1 MKFNGVFLPP
11 HTFFEVFIPM
21 KSAKLKNAAKAAFPY
36 TIPILA
42 GFVFLGAAYG
52 IYMRSLGFSPVYPIL
67 MSIFIFAGSMEF
79 LAANLLTQPFD
90 PLNAFLLTLMVNA
103 RHIFYGLS
111 MLGKYRDTGKKKWY
125 LIFGMCDETFSINCS
140 ANVPAGVD
148 KGWFYFFVTLF
159 DHTYWFLGAAAG
171 ALFGSLLTFDTTG
184 IDFVMTALFIVIFL
198 SQWQKEKDHTS
209 ALCGVAV
216 SVLCLLI
223 FGADRFIIPSMIGIL
238 AVLAALRPVIEK
250 KEAKA

>member
-21 KSAKLKNAAKAAFPY
+21 KSAKLKVAAKAAFPY

-111 MLGKYRDTGKKKWY
+111 TMFSGGRRDKNQLK
-125 LIFGMCDETFSINCS
+125 
-140 ANVPAGVD
+140 
-148 KGWFYFFVTLF
+148 VTVQPGYGR
-159 DHTYWFLGAAAG
+159 TPGGFL
-171 ALFGSLLTFDTTG
+171 
-184 IDFVMTALFIVIFL
+184 
-198 SQWQKEKDHTS
+198 
-209 ALCGVAV
+209 
-216 SVLCLLI
+216 
-223 FGADRFIIPSMIGIL
+223 
-238 AVLAALRPVIEK
+238 
-250 KEAKA
+250 